1 MRGAGFKIGRV
12 FGIPIYLHSSWFLI
26 FALITYQ
33 FGSEFSASNPNWSA
47 GQGWSLGLLTSALF
61 FGSVLFHELSHSIVA
76 IRYRLPVSSITL
88 FFFGG
93 VARISREPDRPGQ
106 EFLIAAAGPV
116 SSYFLAACFWLLAF
130 YAPQHSMAAELGGQL
145 SWINAML
152 ATFNLVPGFPLD
164 GGRLLRS
171 IIWGITKNYTRAT
184 RIAAVGGQIVAYG
197 MMAIGLWIA
206 VQGYLG
212 GRDVIGGLW
221 WVFIGWFLLTVAR
234 QSYAQVAAR
243 GALEGLR
250 VSDIMTSD
258 MATVQRDI
266 SLEEYAR
273 EVARTGRRAH
283 LVMSGNQLV
292 GLMTVEALQG
302 VPREEWPMNSVQAV
316 MLSRDGLPLAAPE
329 DSAVELLE
337 RMRSANVDQ
346 MAVITGGNIVGM
358 VTRDSIS
365 RAVQT
370 RNDVGHLSGS
380 RS

>member
-1 MRGAGFKIGRV
+1 
-12 FGIPIYLHSSWFLI
+12 
-26 FALITYQ
+26 
-33 FGSEFSASNPNWSA
+33 
-47 GQGWSLGLLTSALF
+47 
-61 FGSVLFHELSHSIVA
+61 
-76 IRYRLPVSSITL
+76 
-88 FFFGG
+88 
-93 VARISREPDRPGQ
+93 
-106 EFLIAAAGPV
+106 
-116 SSYFLAACFWLLAF
+116 
-130 YAPQHSMAAELGGQL
+130 
-145 SWINAML
+145 
-152 ATFNLVPGFPLD
+152 
-164 GGRLLRS
+164 
-171 IIWGITKNYTRAT
+171 
-184 RIAAVGGQIVAYG
+184 
-197 MMAIGLWIA
+197 
-206 VQGYLG
+206 
-212 GRDVIGGLW
+212 VIGGLW